1 MTLLEALLRDVP
13 DFVVLDPAEPVGV
26 SSPVVVWVGCP
37 EHLGGLAPG
46 PGGHIRAAKEA
57 IVVVVQS

>member
-1 MTLLEALLRDVP
+1 MTLLEALLRDMP
-13 DFVVLDPAEPVGV
+13 DFVVLDSAEPVGV

-46 PGGHIRAAKEA
+46 PGGEVGAGKEA
-57 IVVVVQS
+57 LVIVVQS

>member
-1 MTLLEALLRDVP
+1 MTLLEALLRDMP

-37 EHLGGLAPG
+37 EHLGGLAPN
-46 PGGHIRAAKEA
+46 PGGEVGAAKEA
-57 IVVVVQS
+57 LVIVVQS